1 VELLGEEQGGRT
13 IRRLRRYA
21 DLQQLE
27 VPIIVL
33 VGGAT
38 GTGKSTIATEIAH
51 RLGITRVTSTDFVRQ
66 TMRAFFS
73 PEFVPS
79 VHYSSFEAGEALGP
93 AEREAGDPLLVGFL
107 EQTRYV
113 LTGALASVERALEEG
128 WSMVLEGVHL
138 VPGMLPDP
146 RPGTLVVHAVIAIES
161 EDVHAQH
168 FFIRDTASG
177 GVRALDKYLARL
189 GDIRHLQDFIVDE
202 ARKTGVP
209 VVQNGNIE
217 EAIGEVMELVFA
229 RMEELQAQAV

>member
-1 VELLGEEQGGRT
+1 MGEPQAART
-13 IRRLRRYA
+13 LRRLRRYA
-21 DLQQLE
+21 DLQQLD
-27 VPIIVL
+27 VPILVF

-38 GTGKSTIATEIAH
+38 GTGKSTIATEVAH

-79 VHYSSFEAGEALGP
+79 VHYSSFEAGEALP
-93 AEREAGDPLLVGFL
+93 AAEREAGDPLLLGFL
-107 EQTRYV
+107 DQTRYV
-113 LTGALASVERALEEG
+113 LTGVQGSIERALQEG

-138 VPGMLPDP
+138 VPGMVPELSPEAI
-146 RPGTLVVHAVIAIES
+146 VAHAVIAVEN
-161 EDVHAQH
+161 EDVHSQH

-177 GVRALDKYLARL
+177 GVRALDKYLVRL

-217 EAIGEVMELVFA
+217 EAIGEVIELVFA
-229 RMEELQAQAV
+229 RIEELQAQQV